1 MIEIKFKPLLGI
13 EEKKN
18 LNKVIDSGILAH
30 GNKVVEFENLFTKFT
45 KSRDSIAVSS
55 CTAGM
60 HLFYFVLGIRKGDE
74 VIVPAQTHTAT
85 AHAVELVGAK
95 AVFVDCE
102 LETGNIDLSLIKKKI
117 NKNTKAICVAHF
129 VGIPTNMIQLMKLA
143 KKYNLKVIED
153 CATALGAKIK
163 NKHVGLY
170 GDAGVFS
177 FYPVKHIT
185 SAEGGMIILKN
196 KNLSKKLRL
205 ARAFGI
211 DKGHLDRNTPGAYEC
226 VSLGFNYRMSEV
238 HAAIGISQIKKFSKF
253 LKIRRRNYNYL
264 KKLIRPIENIY
275 LVEPRSK
282 FLKNSY
288 YCFQIL
294 LKNKISKL
302 RNDLIKFFKN
312 NNINTSIYYPKPV
325 PNMKYYKNKY
335 KVCKGEFYNSETISN
350 HSISIPIH
358 SGITFKNLKH
368 ISNNLKKFIS
378 KK

>member
-1 MIEIKFKPLLGI
+1 MIKIKFKPLLGI

-30 GNKVVEFENLFTKFT
+30 GNKVVEFENLFTRFT
-45 KSRDSIAVSS
+45 KSKDSIAVSS

-60 HLFYFVLGIRKGDE
+60 HLFYFVLGIGKGDE

-95 AVFVDCE
+95 PVFVDCE

-117 NKNTKAICVAHF
+117 NKNTKAICAAHF
-129 VGIPTNMIQLMKLA
+129 TGIPVDMIQLMKLA
-143 KKYNLKVIED
+143 KKNNLKVIED
-153 CATALGAKIK
+153 CATSLGAKIK

-211 DKGHLDRNTPGAYEC
+211 DKGHLDRNTPGGYEC

-253 LKIRRRNYNYL
+253 LKIRERNYNYL
-264 KKLIRPIENIY
+264 KKLITPIENIY
-275 LVEPRSK
+275 LVEPKSK

-294 LKNKISKL
+294 LKNKLSKL

-325 PNMKYYKNKY
+325 PNMKYYKKKY
-335 KVCKGEFYNSETISN
+335 KVRKSEFYNSEIMSN

-368 ISNNLKKFIS
+368 ISNKLKKFI
-378 KK
+378 

>member
-1 MIEIKFKPLLGI
+1 MIKIKFKPLLGT

-18 LNKVIDSGILAH
+18 LNKVIKSGILAH

-45 KSRDSIAVSS
+45 KSKDSIAVSS

-60 HLFYFVLGIRKGDE
+60 HLFYFVLGIGKGDE

-102 LETGNIDLSLIKKKI
+102 LETGNIDLTLIEKKI
-117 NKNTKAICVAHF
+117 NKNTKAICAVHF
-129 VGIPTNMIQLMKLA
+129 AGIPTNMVQLMKLA
-143 KKYNLKVIED
+143 KKNNLRVIED
-153 CATALGAKIK
+153 CATSLGAKIK

-185 SAEGGMIILKN
+185 SAEGGMIIMKN

-211 DKGHLDRNTPGAYEC
+211 DKGHLDRNSPGVYEC

-264 KKLIRPIENIY
+264 KKLITPIENIY
-275 LVEPRSK
+275 LVEPKSK

-294 LKNKISKL
+294 LKNKLSKL
-302 RNDLIKFFKN
+302 RNELIEFFKN

-325 PNMKYYKNKY
+325 PNMKYYKKRY
-335 KVCKGEFYNSETISN
+335 KVRESEFYNSEVISN

-358 SGITFKNLKH
+358 PGITFKDLRH
-368 ISNNLKKFIS
+368 ICNNIKKFTS